1 MNQPQNWR
9 GTRSAPGSTITSFL
23 TIIALALVLFLF
35 AGCVHVAML
44 GTMTNMAQLHQMNEL
59 KRRVELQEAAP
70 KISSKTSPSDMALD
84 RSSK

>member
-1 MNQPQNWR
+1 MKRPQRWR
-9 GTRSAPGSTITSFL
+9 GVHSTSGATTNFITV
-23 TIIALALVLFLF
+23 IALAAILFLF

-44 GTMTNMAQLHQMNEL
+44 GTITNIAQVHQMNKLE
-59 KRRVELQEAAP
+59 RRAQRQEAAP